1 MIYFHCDYV
10 EGGHPK
16 ILERMVQTN
25 MEQLPGYSTDHY
37 CDTARQLIREACG
50 REDADVHFLVGGTQT
65 NLIAI
70 SSILRPYQGVIAAYD
85 GHIACHETGAIEAT
99 GHKVLPIPCN
109 EGIITGQ
116 QERDHYHSH
125 VTDSM
130 REHTVQPGMVY
141 VSFPT
146 EMGTL
151 YTKEEL
157 TDLSNA
163 CHECG
168 IPLYIDGARL
178 GYGLTSPKTDL
189 TLKEIANLCDMFYIG
204 GTKCGALMGEALV
217 ILNDKLKDGFRYIIK
232 QHGGLL
238 AKGRLLGLQF
248 ETLFTDNLYFDIC
261 KHAVE
266 QAMQIRHAFEEK
278 GVEMYTDSY
287 TNQQFVIIRD
297 DWMHKLAEKYTFET
311 WEKYDADHTV
321 IRFCT
326 SWATKDENVAALVH
340 DIAAL

>member
-1 MIYFHCDYV
+1 
-10 EGGHPK
+10 
-16 ILERMVQTN
+16 
-25 MEQLPGYSTDHY
+25 
-37 CDTARQLIREACG
+37 
-50 REDADVHFLVGGTQT
+50 
-65 NLIAI
+65 
-70 SSILRPYQGVIAAYD
+70 
-85 GHIACHETGAIEAT
+85 
-99 GHKVLPIPCN
+99 
-109 EGIITGQ
+109 
-116 QERDHYHSH
+116 
-125 VTDSM
+125 M

-178 GYGLTSPKTDL
+178 GYGLTSPKNDV
-189 TLKEIANLCDMFYIG
+189 TLQDIVNLCDMFYIG

-266 QAMQIRHAFEEK
+266 QAMQIRRAFEAK

-287 TNQQFVIIRD
+287 TNQQFVIIED
-297 DWMHKLAEKYTFET
+297 HQMEKLAENFAFET
-311 WEKYDADHTV
+311 WEKYDADPPSSASAPAGQPRMKMYRHWLTPLQRCKSNRQKARGNPCFFGIRRRLGLAV
-321 IRFCT
+321 GGNLVKNTERAGFSTENFLGKCKAKHLDRMGKLRYNSKGKFSKGFCLYTNIRPKPKRGAARWPKTWKYRFCST
-326 SWATKDENVAALVH
+326 TTVRC
-340 DIAAL
+340 

>member
-1 MIYFHCDYV
+1 M
-10 EGGHPK
+10 
-16 ILERMVQTN
+16 
-25 MEQLPGYSTDHY
+25 
-37 CDTARQLIREACG
+37 
-50 REDADVHFLVGGTQT
+50 
-65 NLIAI
+65 
-70 SSILRPYQGVIAAYD
+70 
-85 GHIACHETGAIEAT
+85 
-99 GHKVLPIPCN
+99 
-109 EGIITGQ
+109 
-116 QERDHYHSH
+116 
-125 VTDSM
+125 
-130 REHTVQPGMVY
+130 
-141 VSFPT
+141 
-146 EMGTL
+146 

-287 TNQQFVIIRD
+287 TNQQFVIIHD